1 MTRLLELQEQLQET
15 RAMLARVERAVAER
29 PDKPSL
35 GSLARSLLAQ
45 QRNLEADFASEADR
59 LGMDV
64 CSYRIFSDSGNL
76 PLHPL
81 AQGLIDFQSLVTVV
95 YDAKKTS
102 SKKERAKV
110 SPEIRAESSF
120 DFGYTFSGSL
130 GVVLAISNER
140 RLVLDSYLDET
151 IRHIFA
157 LAEARNVSDIR
168 EFAKRLGLAS
178 IRAMYKWAS
187 GHAKA
192 GLGVGIEWRRE
203 GTVRASLLA
212 QQPELENLY
221 RMIEETSDESET
233 EISVDGE
240 LEAINVKARSFALRD
255 SSGGIIR
262 GSYKDAISGS
272 HRAEL
277 PGRRY
282 RATLT
287 KVESVQYST
296 DEEMSEY
303 HLKRLEELP

>member
-15 RAMLARVERAVAER
+15 RATLARVERAVAEQ

-35 GSLARSLLAQ
+35 SALARSLMAQ
-45 QRNLEADFASEADR
+45 QRNLEADFVTEVNR

-95 YDAKKTS
+95 YDARKNS
-102 SKKERAKV
+102 VPKERAKI
-110 SPEIRAESSF
+110 SPDIRAETAF
-120 DFGYTFSGSL
+120 DFGYTFPGSL
-130 GVVLAISNER
+130 GIVLTIPNER
-140 RLVLDSYLDET
+140 RLILDSHLDEA
-151 IRHIFA
+151 ISQLFS
-157 LAEARNVSDIR
+157 LAKARSIPDIR
-168 EFAKRLGLAS
+168 EFAKKLGLAS

-187 GHAKA
+187 GHARA

-203 GTVRASLLA
+203 STVRASLLA

-221 RMIEETSDESET
+221 QMIDETSDESET
-233 EISVDGE
+233 KISVEGE
-240 LEAINVKARSFALRD
+240 LEAINVKAKSFALRD
-255 SSGGIIR
+255 SSGGVIR

-277 PGRRY
+277 PERRY
-282 RATLT
+282 KATLT
-287 KVESVQYST
+287 KVERVQYST
-296 DEEMSEY
+296 GEEKSEY
-303 HLKRLEELP
+303 YLERLEELP